1 MEILLENNLRK
12 LYEISSRSKVE
23 DSHYYTW
30 ESEMKVLFVVKNMRL
45 SNGVASYAM
54 NYYRKLNG
62 EELQFDF
69 LIISD
74 VGSPYY
80 AEIENN
86 GNKVFLMPSYK
97 KKPLEVVPYLK
108 KIFKE
113 NNYDIL
119 HCNVMN
125 SGSIVLMLAKKYRI
139 PVRILHS
146 HATQT
151 GDKKWKEIRNK
162 LFCGMSLNFANTY
175 FSCSHLA
182 GDYLFGKDNY
192 YLIPNAIE
200 VEKYSFNMEKRRF
213 HREMEKCEDKLVL
226 ITVGRFT
233 KQKNPLFIVDIVRAL
248 SCLNNNFV
256 LWWFG
261 NGELEKTVTQYAK
274 ENRVDK
280 FIKFWGASSAV
291 NEYYSAADIFILPS
305 LYEGLPVVGIEA
317 QVSALPALLSNKITA
332 ETKISNPVEFLPIT
346 DADLW
351 AKRILYYASFDRE
364 NNVKS
369 LNLGAYKIEEQ
380 AEKLKTTYTSLLEE
394 KNRNVKK

>member
-1 MEILLENNLRK
+1 
-12 LYEISSRSKVE
+12 
-23 DSHYYTW
+23 
-30 ESEMKVLFVVKNMRL
+30 MRL

-62 EELQFDF
+62 EDIQFDF

-80 AEIENN
+80 SEIEKN

-97 KKPLEVVPYLK
+97 KNPLTVILYLDK
-108 KIFKE
+108 LFRE

-125 SGSIVLMLAKKYRI
+125 SGSIVLMLAKKYRV

-151 GDKKWKEIRNK
+151 GDKKWKQIRNK
-162 LFCGMSLNFANTY
+162 LFCRISLKFANTY

-182 GDYLFGKDNY
+182 GNYLFGGNNY

-200 VEKYSFNMEKRRF
+200 IGKYSFDREKREF
-213 HREMEKCEDKLVL
+213 YREKEKCEDKLVL

-261 NGELEKTVTQYAK
+261 NGELEQEVTQYAK
-274 ENRVDK
+274 KNGVDR
-280 FIKFWGASSAV
+280 FIKFWGASSVV
-291 NEYYSAADIFILPS
+291 NEYYSAADVFILPS

-317 QVSALPALLSNKITA
+317 QVSALPTLLSSHITT
-332 ETKISNPVEFLPIT
+332 ETQISNSVDFLPIS
-346 DADLW
+346 DAGLW
-351 AKRILYYASFDRE
+351 AKRILDYQSFDRE
-364 NNVKS
+364 NNARS
-369 LNLGAYKIEEQ
+369 LNLEAYRIERQ
-380 AEKLKTTYTSLLEE
+380 AKKLKTIYTALLTER
-394 KNRNVKK
+394 KRLKT